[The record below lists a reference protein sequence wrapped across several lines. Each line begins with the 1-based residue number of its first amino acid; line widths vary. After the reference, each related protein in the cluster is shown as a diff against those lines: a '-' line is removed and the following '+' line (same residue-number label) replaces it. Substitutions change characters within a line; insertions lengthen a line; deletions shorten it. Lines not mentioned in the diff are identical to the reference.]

1 MKANTVK
8 TVTEKVIRMSVI
20 VIMAVLFVVL
30 FFLFVNGFD
39 SYSDAGFIY
48 SFANRAERI
57 FLAGFALLF
66 FGFLFHIVGLFLK
79 KCTQKSIKFIN
90 LGMWIV
96 FVLIQAFFLFYIR
109 SYYKW
114 DSGFVIGAA
123 ASLAE
128 QNSVAE
134 EAYYYLSVYPNQ
146 NLFVFLTAVL
156 VRLANLFNIP
166 VADRP
171 LLFNTFNTILMDLSL
186 ILLISILKKFHKESL
201 FGKEIRSEQEREALL
216 CRMRF
221 LLFCNPFLYLG
232 VSYYYTIT
240 LSWIFTMGFLV
251 LLLKGKDNTEK
262 GEKIEEIIAE
272 TRDETRGETGE
283 KTKKETKSEISE
295 EEVKAKKQEET
306 QTKKKTKKV
315 QTIIR
320 WGIAGLLLGIGYEL
334 RATAI
339 IFAIAALILVII
351 RLLTGEA
358 KKKRLAAKAIIIA
371 LVAVLSSQL
380 MHASTEKFVGI
391 DTTNTA
397 FPTTHWIMMSL
408 TPPGGHNAE
417 DEEFTAS
424 FATKEEKKAAV
435 SKRMREKLQTMG
447 IKGYAELVLIKVR
460 RTFGD
465 GMNGYTTFLSDG
477 YKTGK
482 LYDALFGNH
491 KDLFI
496 LWHQGYYLFLM
507 LGILISVGVMLKAG
521 FNKDVFHVSQYREL
535 FYFLLVLLGAILF
548 YVLWEASEQYSVPFM
563 PIMLFLGLSG
573 MQMMEDGCIGQS
585 DMQMKEDGCFGKA
598 DMQKKEDGCI
608 GQFAIQMEDDGCIK
622 KENNILFG
630 QSKRVNAFRNR
641 NRCLWILGL
650 SAAFAFAA
658 WSICRYSVFVNHP
671 FHQSQ
676 TVATQILANEPFW
689 VDDGE
694 TLIQN
699 LTLDGSCNHLVI
711 QWRNPLGEENDSVY
725 EIVFGSRDG
734 QEIYFKEQIVA
745 AQSGYNGAGIYDFE
759 TVTPKKE
766 TVISIQKVAG
776 SPDSDLQFV
785 RYHMYGY
792 TPYPGG
798 SLEIV
803 RDSET
808 TKTDSSLLFL
818 LSNET
823 EKSYA
828 TPTGYIFFVTCLFL
842 IFLFM
847 GICCKLKVMGFFQNE

>member
-1 MKANTVK
+1 MSMKANTVK

-48 SFANRAERI
+48 SFANKAERI

-79 KCTQKSIKFIN
+79 KCTQKSIKCIN

-96 FVLIQAFFLFYIR
+96 FIMIQAFFLFYIR

-156 VRLANLFNIP
+156 VHLANFFNIP

-201 FGKEIRSEQEREALL
+201 FGKKIRSEQEREALL

-251 LLLKGKDNTEK
+251 LLFDEKETTEK
-262 GEKIEEIIAE
+262 ERKI
-272 TRDETRGETGE
+272 
-283 KTKKETKSEISE
+283 KE
-295 EEVKAKKQEET
+295 V
-306 QTKKKTKKV
+306 
-315 QTIIR
+315 
-320 WGIAGLLLGIGYEL
+320 IAGLLLGIGYEL

-351 RLLTGEA
+351 RLLTGET
-358 KKKRLAAKAIIIA
+358 KKKRLAAKAILIA

-435 SKRMREKLQTMG
+435 SERMREKLQTMG
-447 IKGYAELVLIKVR
+447 IKGYAELVLIKVK

-465 GMNGYTTFLSDG
+465 GMNGYTTFLADG

-521 FNKDVFHVSQYREL
+521 CNKDVFHVSRYREL

-573 MQMMEDGCIGQS
+573 MQMMEDRCFGQS
-585 DMQMKEDGCFGKA
+585 DMQMKEDGCFGQS

-630 QSKRVNAFRNR
+630 QSKQENAFRNR

-658 WSICRYSVFVNHP
+658 WSLCRYSVFVNHP

-734 QEIYFKEQIVA
+734 TEIYFKEQIVA
-745 AQSGYNGAGIYDFE
+745 AQSGYNGAGIFDFE
-759 TVTPKKE
+759 TVTPNKE
-766 TVISIQKVAG
+766 AVISIKKVAG

-847 GICCKLKVMGFFQNE
+847 GICCKLEVMGFFQNE

>member
-1 MKANTVK
+1 MSMKSNTVK
-8 TVTEKVIRMSVI
+8 TVAEKVIRMSVI
-20 VIMAVLFVVL
+20 VIMAVLFAVL

-48 SFANRAERI
+48 SFASKAERI
-57 FLAGFALLF
+57 FLAGLALLF

-79 KCTQKSIKFIN
+79 RCTLKSIKYIN
-90 LGMWIV
+90 LGMWVV
-96 FVLIQAFFLFYIR
+96 FVLIQIFFLFYIR

-128 QNSVAE
+128 QKSVAE

-156 VRLANLFNIP
+156 VRLANLFKIP

-186 ILLISILKKFHKESL
+186 ILLISILKKYHKESL
-201 FGKEIRSEQEREALL
+201 FGKKIRSEQEREVLF

-251 LLLKGKDNTEK
+251 LLLKEKDNTEK
-262 GEKIEEIIAE
+262 GKKIEENIAV
-272 TRDETRGETGE
+272 TRDEARGETGE
-283 KTKKETKSEISE
+283 KTRKETKSKISE

-315 QTIIR
+315 QIIIR
-320 WGIAGLLLGIGYEL
+320 WVIAGLLLGIGYEL

-339 IFAIAALILVII
+339 IFAIAALILVIFC
-351 RLLTGEA
+351 LLTGVTE
-358 KKKRLAAKAIIIA
+358 KKRLAVKTILITLA
-371 LVAVLSSQL
+371 AVLSSQFIHVS
-380 MHASTEKFVGI
+380 MENFVGI

-397 FPTTHWIMMSL
+397 FPATHWIMMSL

-435 SKRMREKLQTMG
+435 SERIHEKLQAMG
-447 IKGYAELVLIKVR
+447 IKGYAELVLIKVK

-482 LYDALFGNH
+482 IYDALFGNH

-507 LGILISVGVMLKAG
+507 LGILISVGAMIKAVC
-521 FNKDVFHVSQYREL
+521 NKDVFQASQYCAL

-573 MQMMEDGCIGQS
+573 MQMME
-585 DMQMKEDGCFGKA
+585 EGCFGQS

-608 GQFAIQMEDDGCIK
+608 KTEKNKQFGRLKQ
-622 KENNILFG
+622 
-630 QSKRVNAFRNR
+630 VNAFKNQ
-641 NRCLWILGL
+641 NKWFWLLGL
-650 SAAFAFAA
+650 ATAFAFAT
-658 WSICRYSVFVNHP
+658 WSICRYSVFVNQP

-734 QEIYFKEQIVA
+734 TEIYFKEQIVA
-745 AQSGYNGAGIYDFE
+745 AQGGYNGAGIYDFE

-803 RDSET
+803 KDSET

-847 GICCKLKVMGFFQNE
+847 GICCKLEVMGFFQNE

>member
-1 MKANTVK
+1 MSMKTNTVK

-48 SFANRAERI
+48 SFANKAERI
-57 FLAGFALLF
+57 FLAGLSLLF
-66 FGFLFHIVGLFLK
+66 FWFLFHIAGLFLK
-79 KCTQKSIKFIN
+79 KCTQKSIKCIN

-128 QNSVAE
+128 QKSVAE

-156 VRLANLFNIP
+156 VHLANIFNIP

-201 FGKEIRSEQEREALL
+201 FGKKIRSEQEREALL

-251 LLLKGKDNTEK
+251 LLFDEKETTEK
-262 GEKIEEIIAE
+262 ERKIKEAIAV
-272 TRDETRGETGE
+272 
-283 KTKKETKSEISE
+283 ISE
-295 EEVKAKKQEET
+295 ENRDERREKARKET
-306 QTKKKTKKV
+306 GKETGKETRAEIGAEKTPKI
-315 QTIIR
+315 QTIIK
-320 WGIAGLLLGIGYEL
+320 WVIAGLLLGIGYEL

-339 IFAIAALILVII
+339 IFAIAAMILVIF
-351 RLLTGEA
+351 RLVTGVA
-358 KKKRLAAKAIIIA
+358 QKKRLAAKTIIIV
-371 LVAVLSSQL
+371 LVAVLSLQL
-380 MHASTEKFVGI
+380 IHVSTEKFVGI

-435 SKRMREKLQTMG
+435 SERMREKLQTMG
-447 IKGYAELVLIKVR
+447 IKGYAELVLTKVK

-521 FNKDVFHVSQYREL
+521 CNKDVFHVSRYREL
-535 FYFLLVLLGAILF
+535 FCFLLVLLGAILF
-548 YVLWEASEQYSVPFM
+548 YVIWEASEQYSVPFM

-573 MQMMEDGCIGQS
+573 MQMMEDN
-585 DMQMKEDGCFGKA
+585 
-598 DMQKKEDGCI
+598 
-608 GQFAIQMEDDGCIK
+608 GCIK
-622 KENNILFG
+622 QENNILLG
-630 QSKRVNAFRNR
+630 QSKRVNAFINQNR
-641 NRCLWILGL
+641 WLWILGL
-650 SAAFAFAA
+650 SAAFAFVA
-658 WSICRYSVFVNHP
+658 WSICRYPVFVNQP

>member
-1 MKANTVK
+1 MSMKANTVK

-48 SFANRAERI
+48 SFANKAERI

-79 KCTQKSIKFIN
+79 KCTQKSIKCIN

-96 FVLIQAFFLFYIR
+96 FIMIQAFFLFYIR

-156 VRLANLFNIP
+156 VHLANFFNIP

-201 FGKEIRSEQEREALL
+201 FGKKIRSEQEREALL

-251 LLLKGKDNTEK
+251 LLFKGKDNTEK
-262 GEKIEEIIAE
+262 GEKIEEI
-272 TRDETRGETGE
+272 
-283 KTKKETKSEISE
+283 
-295 EEVKAKKQEET
+295 
-306 QTKKKTKKV
+306 
-315 QTIIR
+315 
-320 WGIAGLLLGIGYEL
+320 IAGLLLGIGYEL

-339 IFAIAALILVII
+339 IFAIAALILVIFC
-351 RLLTGEA
+351 LLTGVKE
-358 KKKRLAAKAIIIA
+358 KKRLAVKTIIITLA
-371 LVAVLSSQL
+371 AVLSSQFI
-380 MHASTEKFVGI
+380 HASVENFVGI

-397 FPTTHWIMMSL
+397 FPATHWIMMSL
-408 TPPGGHNAE
+408 TSPGGHNAE

-447 IKGYAELVLIKVR
+447 INGYAELVLTKVK

-507 LGILISVGVMLKAG
+507 LGILMSVGVMLKAG
-521 FNKDVFHVSQYREL
+521 CNKDVFHVSRYREL

-563 PIMLFLGLSG
+563 PVMLFLGLTG
-573 MQMMEDGCIGQS
+573 MQLMEDGCIGQS
-585 DMQMKEDGCFGKA
+585 DKQLMEDGCFGQS

-608 GQFAIQMEDDGCIK
+608 KTEK
-622 KENNILFG
+622 NKHFG
-630 QSKRVNAFRNR
+630 RSKQVNAFKNQ
-641 NRCLWILGL
+641 NKWFWLLGL
-650 SAAFAFAA
+650 AAAFAFAA
-658 WSICRYSVFVNHP
+658 WSICRYSVFVNQP

-766 TVISIQKVAG
+766 TVISIKKVAG

-847 GICCKLKVMGFFQNE
+847 GICCKLEVMGFFQNE

>member
-1 MKANTVK
+1 MSMKANTVK

-48 SFANRAERI
+48 SFANKAERI

-79 KCTQKSIKFIN
+79 KCTQKSIKCIN

-96 FVLIQAFFLFYIR
+96 FIMIQAFFLFYIR

-156 VRLANLFNIP
+156 VHLANFFNIP

-186 ILLISILKKFHKESL
+186 ILLISILKKFHIESL
-201 FGKEIRSEQEREALL
+201 FGKKIRSEQEREALL

-272 TRDETRGETGE
+272 TRGEIGE
-283 KTKKETKSEISE
+283 KTRKETKSEISE

-320 WGIAGLLLGIGYEL
+320 WGIAGILLGIGYEL

-339 IFAIAALILVII
+339 IFAIAALIVVIF
-351 RLLTGEA
+351 RLLTGVTE
-358 KKKRLAAKAIIIA
+358 KKRLAVKTILIA
-371 LVAVLSSQL
+371 LVAVLSSQITHTS
-380 MHASTEKFVGI
+380 MINFVGI

-435 SKRMREKLQTMG
+435 SERMREKLQTMG
-447 IKGYAELVLIKVR
+447 INGYAELVLTKVK

-507 LGILISVGVMLKAG
+507 LGILMSVGVMLKAG
-521 FNKDVFHVSQYREL
+521 CNKDVFHVSRYREL

-563 PIMLFLGLSG
+563 PVMLFLGLTG
-573 MQMMEDGCIGQS
+573 MQLMEDGCIGQS
-585 DMQMKEDGCFGKA
+585 DKQLMEDGCFGQS

-608 GQFAIQMEDDGCIK
+608 KTEK
-622 KENNILFG
+622 NKHFG
-630 QSKRVNAFRNR
+630 RSKQVNAFKNQ
-641 NRCLWILGL
+641 NKWFWLLGL
-650 SAAFAFAA
+650 AAAFAFAA

-734 QEIYFKEQIVA
+734 TEIYFKEQIVA
-745 AQSGYNGAGIYDFE
+745 AQSGYNGAGIFDFE
-759 TVTPKKE
+759 TVTPNKE
-766 TVISIQKVAG
+766 AVISIKKVAG

-847 GICCKLKVMGFFQNE
+847 GICCKLEVMGFFQNE

>member
-1 MKANTVK
+1 MSMKANTVK
-8 TVTEKVIRMSVI
+8 TVTEKVIRVSAI
-20 VIMAVLFVVL
+20 VVMAVLFVVL
-30 FFLFVNGFD
+30 FFLFLNGFD

-48 SFANRAERI
+48 SFANKAERI
-57 FLAGFALLF
+57 FLAGLALLF
-66 FGFLFHIVGLFLK
+66 FGFLYHIVGLFLK
-79 KCTQKSIKFIN
+79 KCTLKSIKYIN

-128 QNSVAE
+128 QKSVAE
-134 EAYYYLSVYPNQ
+134 AAYYYLSVYPNQ

-156 VRLANLFNIP
+156 VRMANLFKIP

-171 LLFNTFNTILMDLSL
+171 LLFNTLNTILMDLSL
-186 ILLISILKKFHKESL
+186 ILLISILKKFHKKSL
-201 FGKEIRSEQEREALL
+201 FGKKIRSEQEREALL
-216 CRMRF
+216 CRIRF

-251 LLLKGKDNTEK
+251 LLFEPVQV
-262 GEKIEEIIAE
+262 E
-272 TRDETRGETGE
+272 
-283 KTKKETKSEISE
+283 
-295 EEVKAKKQEET
+295 
-306 QTKKKTKKV
+306 KKV
-315 QTIIR
+315 GKSLIIMR
-320 WGIAGLLLGIGYEL
+320 WVIAGILLGVGYEL

-339 IFAIAALILVII
+339 IFAIAALIVVIF
-351 RLLTGEA
+351 RLLTGVTE
-358 KKKRLAAKAIIIA
+358 KKRLAVKTILIA
-371 LVAVLSSQL
+371 LVAVLSSQIIHTS
-380 MHASTEKFVGI
+380 MINFVGI
-391 DTTNTA
+391 DTTDTA
-397 FPTTHWIMMSL
+397 FPATHWIMMSL

-435 SKRMREKLQTMG
+435 SERMSEKLQTMG
-447 IKGYAELVLIKVR
+447 IKGYAELVLTKVK

-465 GMNGYTTFLSDG
+465 GMNGYTTFLADG

-482 LYDALFGNH
+482 MYDALFGNH

-521 FNKDVFHVSQYREL
+521 CIKGVFHVSRYCEL
-535 FYFLLVLLGAILF
+535 FYFLLVLFGAILF

-563 PIMLFLGLSG
+563 PVMLFLGFSG
-573 MQMMEDGCIGQS
+573 
-585 DMQMKEDGCFGKA
+585 MQMKEDGCLGQF

-608 GQFAIQMEDDGCIK
+608 K
-622 KENNILFG
+622 KENNIHFG
-630 QSKRVNAFRNR
+630 QSKRINAFRNQ
-641 NRCLWILGL
+641 NRCLWILAL
-650 SAAFAFAA
+650 SAAFALAA
-658 WSICRYSVFVNHP
+658 WSICRYSVFVKLP

-694 TLIQN
+694 SLIQN
-699 LTLDGSCNHLVI
+699 LTLEGSCNHLVI
-711 QWRNPLGEENDSVY
+711 QWRNPLGEENDSIY

-734 QEIYFKEQIVA
+734 QEIYYKEQIIA
-745 AQSGYNGAGIYDFE
+745 SQSGYNGAGIYDFE

-766 TVISIQKVAG
+766 AMISIKKVAG
-776 SPDSDLQFV
+776 SPESDLQFV

-808 TKTDSSLLFL
+808 IKTDASLLFL

-823 EKSYA
+823 EKSYT

-847 GICCKLKVMGFFQNE
+847 GICCKLEVMGFFQNE

>member
-1 MKANTVK
+1 MSMKTNIVK
-8 TVTEKVIRMSVI
+8 TVTEKVIRMSAI

-39 SYSDAGFIY
+39 AYSDAGFIY
-48 SFANRAERI
+48 SFANKAERI
-57 FLAGFALLF
+57 FLAGLALLF
-66 FGFLFHIVGLFLK
+66 FWFLYHIVGLFLK
-79 KCTQKSIKFIN
+79 KCTLKSIKYIN
-90 LGMWIV
+90 LGMWTV

-128 QNSVAE
+128 QKSVAK

-171 LLFNTFNTILMDLSL
+171 LLFNTCNTILMDLSL

-201 FGKEIRSEQEREALL
+201 FGKKIRSEQEREVLL

-221 LLFCNPFLYLG
+221 MSFCNPFLYLG

-240 LSWIFTMGFLV
+240 LSWIFTMGFLR
-251 LLLKGKDNTEK
+251 LLFDGNENVEK
-262 GEKIEEIIAE
+262 GREI
-272 TRDETRGETGE
+272 GEVTEIGEE
-283 KTKKETKSEISE
+283 KTTKI
-295 EEVKAKKQEET
+295 
-306 QTKKKTKKV
+306 
-315 QTIIR
+315 QTIIK
-320 WGIAGLLLGIGYEL
+320 WVLAGLLLGIGYEL
-334 RATAI
+334 RATAV

-351 RLLTGEA
+351 RLLTGET

-380 MHASTEKFVGI
+380 MHVSTEKFVGI

-417 DEEFTAS
+417 DEAFTAS

-435 SKRMREKLQTMG
+435 SERIREKLQAMG
-447 IKGYAELVLIKVR
+447 IKGYAKLVLTKVK

-465 GMNGYTTFLSDG
+465 GMNGYTTFLADG

-507 LGILISVGVMLKAG
+507 LGILISVGVMFKAG
-521 FNKDVFHVSQYREL
+521 CKKDVFHELRHCEL
-535 FYFLLVLLGAILF
+535 FYYLLVLLGAILF
-548 YVLWEASEQYSVPFM
+548 YVLWEASEQYSAPFM
-563 PIMLFLGLSG
+563 PVMLFLGLSG
-573 MQMMEDGCIGQS
+573 MQMMEDN
-585 DMQMKEDGCFGKA
+585 
-598 DMQKKEDGCI
+598 
-608 GQFAIQMEDDGCIK
+608 GCIK
-622 KENNILFG
+622 QENNILFG
-630 QSKRVNAFRNR
+630 QSKRVNAFSNR
-641 NRCLWILGL
+641 NRYLWILAL

-658 WSICRYSVFVNHP
+658 WGICRYSVFVNHP

-676 TVATQILANEPFW
+676 TVATQILANEPFG

-694 TLIQN
+694 SLIQN

-711 QWRNPLGEENDSVY
+711 QWRNPLGEENDSIY

-745 AQSGYNGAGIYDFE
+745 SQSGYNGAGIYDFE
-759 TVTPKKE
+759 NVTPKKE
-766 TVISIQKVAG
+766 AMISIKKVAG

-785 RYHMYGY
+785 RYYMYGY

-808 TKTDSSLLFL
+808 IKTDASLLFL

-823 EKSYA
+823 EKSYSPPA
-828 TPTGYIFFVTCLFL
+828 VYIFFVTCLFL

-847 GICCKLKVMGFFQNE
+847 GICCKLEVMGFFQNE

>member
-1 MKANTVK
+1 MSMKANTVK

-30 FFLFVNGFD
+30 FFLFVNSFD

-48 SFANRAERI
+48 SFANKAERI

-79 KCTQKSIKFIN
+79 KCTQKSIKCIN

-96 FVLIQAFFLFYIR
+96 FIMIQAFFLFYIR

-128 QNSVAE
+128 RNSVAE

-156 VRLANLFNIP
+156 VHLANFFNIP

-201 FGKEIRSEQEREALL
+201 FGKKIRSEQEREALL

-251 LLLKGKDNTEK
+251 LLFDEKETTEK
-262 GEKIEEIIAE
+262 ERKI
-272 TRDETRGETGE
+272 
-283 KTKKETKSEISE
+283 KE
-295 EEVKAKKQEET
+295 V
-306 QTKKKTKKV
+306 
-315 QTIIR
+315 
-320 WGIAGLLLGIGYEL
+320 IAGLLLGIGYEL

-339 IFAIAALILVII
+339 IFAIAALILVIF
-351 RLLTGEA
+351 RLLTGARE
-358 KKKRLAAKAIIIA
+358 KKRLAVKTILIA
-371 LVAVLSSQL
+371 LVAVLSSQFV
-380 MHASTEKFVGI
+380 HASMGKFVGI

-435 SKRMREKLQTMG
+435 SERMREKLQTMG
-447 IKGYAELVLIKVR
+447 IKGYAELVLTKVK

-521 FNKDVFHVSQYREL
+521 CNKDVFHVSQYREL

-573 MQMMEDGCIGQS
+573 MQMMEDRCFGQS
-585 DMQMKEDGCFGKA
+585 DMQMKEDGCFGQS

-608 GQFAIQMEDDGCIK
+608 KTEK
-622 KENNILFG
+622 NKHFG
-630 QSKRVNAFRNR
+630 RSKQVNAFKNQ
-641 NRCLWILGL
+641 NKWFWLLGL
-650 SAAFAFAA
+650 AAAFAFAA
-658 WSICRYSVFVNHP
+658 WSICRYSVFVNQP

-766 TVISIQKVAG
+766 TVISIKKVAG

-847 GICCKLKVMGFFQNE
+847 GICCKLEVMGFFQNE

>member
-1 MKANTVK
+1 MSMKANTVK

-48 SFANRAERI
+48 SFANKAERI

-79 KCTQKSIKFIN
+79 KCTQKSIRFIN

-201 FGKEIRSEQEREALL
+201 FGKKIRSEKEREALF

-251 LLLKGKDNTEK
+251 LLFDEKETTEK
-262 GEKIEEIIAE
+262 ERKIKEVIAVISEEN
-272 TRDETRGETGE
+272 RDEKRE
-283 KTKKETKSEISE
+283 KTRKETKSEISE
-295 EEVKAKKQEET
+295 EGVKAKKQEET
-306 QTKKKTKKV
+306 QTKKKTKIV

-339 IFAIAALILVII
+339 IFAIAALILVIFC
-351 RLLTGEA
+351 LLTGVTE
-358 KKKRLAAKAIIIA
+358 KKRLAAKTIIIT
-371 LVAVLSSQL
+371 LVAVLSSQFIHSS
-380 MHASTEKFVGI
+380 MENFVGI

-435 SKRMREKLQTMG
+435 SERMREKLQTMG
-447 IKGYAELVLIKVR
+447 IKGYAELVLTKVK

-507 LGILISVGVMLKAG
+507 LGILISVVVMIKAG
-521 FNKDVFHVSQYREL
+521 CNKDVFHVSQYREL

-563 PIMLFLGLSG
+563 PVMLFLGFSG
-573 MQMMEDGCIGQS
+573 
-585 DMQMKEDGCFGKA
+585 MQMKEDGCLGQF

-608 GQFAIQMEDDGCIK
+608 K
-622 KENNILFG
+622 KENNIHFG
-630 QSKRVNAFRNR
+630 QSKRINAFRNQ

-658 WSICRYSVFVNHP
+658 WSICRYSVFVNQP

-766 TVISIQKVAG
+766 TVISIKKVAG

-803 RDSET
+803 KDSET

-847 GICCKLKVMGFFQNE
+847 GICCKLEVMGFFQNE

>member
-48 SFANRAERI
+48 SFANKAERI
-57 FLAGFALLF
+57 FLVGFALLF

-79 KCTQKSIKFIN
+79 KCTQKSIKCIN

-96 FVLIQAFFLFYIR
+96 FIMIQAFFLFYIR

-156 VRLANLFNIP
+156 VHLANFFNIP

-201 FGKEIRSEQEREALL
+201 FGKKIRSEQEREALL

-251 LLLKGKDNTEK
+251 LLFDEK
-262 GEKIEEIIAE
+262 ETAEKERKIKESIAVTGEEIRDERREKIRIE
-272 TRDETRGETGE
+272 TRKETGKETRAEIGEE
-283 KTKKETKSEISE
+283 KTKKI
-295 EEVKAKKQEET
+295 
-306 QTKKKTKKV
+306 
-315 QTIIR
+315 QTIIK
-320 WGIAGLLLGIGYEL
+320 WVIAGLLLGIGYEL

-339 IFAIAALILVII
+339 IFAIAALILVIFC
-351 RLLTGEA
+351 LLTGVKE
-358 KKKRLAAKAIIIA
+358 KKRLAVKTIIITLA
-371 LVAVLSSQL
+371 AVLSSQFI
-380 MHASTEKFVGI
+380 HSSVENFVGI

-435 SKRMREKLQTMG
+435 SERMREKLQTMG
-447 IKGYAELVLIKVR
+447 IKGYAELVLIKVK

-507 LGILISVGVMLKAG
+507 LGILISVVGMLKAG
-521 FNKDVFHVSQYREL
+521 CNKDVFHVSQYREL

-573 MQMMEDGCIGQS
+573 MQM
-585 DMQMKEDGCFGKA
+585 KEDGCFGKA

-608 GQFAIQMEDDGCIK
+608 GQFAIQMEDDGFIK

-630 QSKRVNAFRNR
+630 QSKQENVFRNR

-650 SAAFAFAA
+650 SAAFGFAA

-734 QEIYFKEQIVA
+734 TEIYFKEQIVA

-759 TVTPKKE
+759 TVTPNKE
-766 TVISIQKVAG
+766 AVISIQKVAG

-803 RDSET
+803 KDSET

-847 GICCKLKVMGFFQNE
+847 GICCKLEVMGFFQNE

>member
-1 MKANTVK
+1 MSMKANTVK
-8 TVTEKVIRMSVI
+8 TVTEKVIRVSAI

-48 SFANRAERI
+48 SFANKAERI

-79 KCTQKSIKFIN
+79 KCTQKSIKCIN

-96 FVLIQAFFLFYIR
+96 FIMIQAFFLFYIR

-156 VRLANLFNIP
+156 VHLANFFNIP

-201 FGKEIRSEQEREALL
+201 FGKKIRSEQEREALL

-251 LLLKGKDNTEK
+251 LLFDEKETTEK
-262 GEKIEEIIAE
+262 ERKI
-272 TRDETRGETGE
+272 
-283 KTKKETKSEISE
+283 KE
-295 EEVKAKKQEET
+295 V
-306 QTKKKTKKV
+306 
-315 QTIIR
+315 
-320 WGIAGLLLGIGYEL
+320 IAGLLLGIGYEL

-351 RLLTGEA
+351 RLLTGET
-358 KKKRLAAKAIIIA
+358 KKKRLAAKAILIA

-435 SKRMREKLQTMG
+435 SERMREKLQTMG
-447 IKGYAELVLIKVR
+447 IKGYAELVLIKVK

-465 GMNGYTTFLSDG
+465 GMNGYTTFLADG

-507 LGILISVGVMLKAG
+507 LGILISVVGMLKAG
-521 FNKDVFHVSQYREL
+521 CNKDVFHVSQYREL

-573 MQMMEDGCIGQS
+573 MQMMEDRCFGQS
-585 DMQMKEDGCFGKA
+585 DMQMKEDGCFGQS

-630 QSKRVNAFRNR
+630 QSKQENAFRNR

-658 WSICRYSVFVNHP
+658 WSICRYSVFVNQP

-766 TVISIQKVAG
+766 TVISIKKVAG

-847 GICCKLKVMGFFQNE
+847 GICCKLEVMGFFQNE